1 MKLKHDKA
9 PPKSWGSGRKTPP
22 RSSVRPAS
30 QLDLDAAVIGG
41 EEMLGEAA
49 DRDAE
54 AEGREH
60 LHHAD
65 IGLGPH
71 GMADDRKID
80 EGAEH
85 EHDADDEWRGE
96 HRIERGCRDD
106 AEVAYMASIRN
117 SPWAKFTT
125 SMRPKISERPA
136 AISA

>member
-1 MKLKHDKA
+1 
-9 PPKSWGSGRKTPP
+9 
-22 RSSVRPAS
+22 
-30 QLDLDAAVIGG
+30 
-41 EEMLGEAA
+41 MLGEAA

-106 AEVAYMASIRN
+106 AESRVHGEHQELAMGEIHHVHEA
-117 SPWAKFTT
+117 
-125 SMRPKISERPA
+125 EDQ
-136 AISA
+136 